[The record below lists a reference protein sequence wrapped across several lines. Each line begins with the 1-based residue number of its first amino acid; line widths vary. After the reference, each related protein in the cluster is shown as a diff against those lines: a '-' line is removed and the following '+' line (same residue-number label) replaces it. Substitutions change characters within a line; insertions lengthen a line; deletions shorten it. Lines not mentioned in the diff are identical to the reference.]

1 MMIYIEN
8 NCNKPQFNLALE
20 EYVFNYLDEFD
31 EIFLLWINEP
41 TIVVGKHQNTIEEI
55 NINYVKENNINV
67 VRRLSGGGAVYHDL
81 GNLNYTIISKS
92 SGSSNFD
99 FKTFSQPV
107 IDVLADLG
115 IKAEFTGRNDIVID
129 GKKFCGN
136 AQYKRKGRVLHHG
149 AILFDTD
156 LEVLGKA
163 LKVSKDKIMSKG
175 VKSVRSRVTKI
186 TDHLKEDLT
195 VEDFKNL
202 LLKRMFGG
210 DEEIKVYELSDEDYA
225 NINKLVEERYGTWE
239 WVFGTS
245 PSFNIEKERRFASG
259 KVEVKLNV
267 RDGIV
272 KDIKFYGDFFGHGE
286 LKDVEEKII
295 GTKYKRE
302 EIQNVLKN
310 VDLEYFFAGIS
321 KEELFDLIID

>member
-1 MMIYIEN
+1 MIYIEN

-20 EYVFNYLDEFD
+20 EYVFTYLDEFD
-31 EIFLLWINEP
+31 EMFLLWINEP

-92 SGSSNFD
+92 SGSSSFD
-99 FKTFSQPV
+99 FETFSQPV

-136 AQYKRKGRVLHHG
+136 AQYMRKGRVLHHG

-175 VKSVRSRVTKI
+175 VKSVRSRVTNI
-186 TDHLKEDLT
+186 SEHLKEDIT
-195 VEDFKNL
+195 VEDFKKL

-210 DEEIKVYELSDEDYA
+210 DEEIKVYELSDNDYE
-225 NINKLVEERYGTWE
+225 NINKIVEERYGTWE

-245 PSFNIEKERRFASG
+245 PSFNVEKERRFTSG
-259 KVEVKLNV
+259 KVEVKLKV
-267 RDGIV
+267 EDGMI
-272 KDIKFYGDFFGHGE
+272 KNIKFYGDFFGHGE
-286 LKDVEEKII
+286 LKDVENKII
-295 GTKYKRE
+295 GIKYRPD
-302 EIQNVLKN
+302 EIENVLN
-310 VDLEYFFAGIS
+310 NIDLGYYFAGIS
-321 KEELFDLIID
+321 KEDLINCIID

>member
-1 MMIYIEN
+1 MIYIEN

-20 EYVFNYLDEFD
+20 EYVFTYLDEFD

-55 NINYVKENNINV
+55 NIDYVKENNINV

-92 SGSSNFD
+92 SGSSSFD
-99 FKTFSQPV
+99 FETFSQPV

-115 IKAEFTGRNDIVID
+115 IEAEFTGRNDIVID

-136 AQYKRKGRVLHHG
+136 AQYMRKGRVLHHG

-175 VKSVRSRVTKI
+175 VKSVRSRVTNI
-186 TDHLKEDLT
+186 SDHLKEDIT
-195 VEDFKNL
+195 VEDFKKL

-210 DEEIKVYELSDEDYA
+210 DEEIKVYELSDSDYE
-225 NINKLVEERYGTWE
+225 NINKIVEERYGTWK

-245 PSFNIEKERRFASG
+245 PSFNVEKERRFTSG

-267 RDGIV
+267 EDGII
-272 KDIKFYGDFFGHGE
+272 KNIKFYGDFFGHGE
-286 LKDVEEKII
+286 LKDVENKII
-295 GTKYKRE
+295 GIKYRPD
-302 EIQNVLKN
+302 EIENVLN
-310 VDLEYFFAGIS
+310 NIDLGYYFAGIS
-321 KEELFDLIID
+321 KEDLINCIID